1 MFNQTTNIAI
11 EQRKHVN
18 VKNQA
23 QQQVLEMRV
32 NQSGHFI
39 VKCRMDDQIWQGLF
53 YDRPFLNQTRPSRGY
68 YSPVQLIEGSLL
80 QQGDQSII
88 DAQRVIVHSVKILD
102 KSKLA
107 FVEVSWDD
115 SATPKQ

>member
-1 MFNQTTNIAI
+1 MFDRTQIDI
-11 EQRKHVN
+11 EQKNHVH

-32 NQSGHFI
+32 NQPNHFI

-68 YSPVQLIEGSLL
+68 YSPVTLVDGSLL
-80 QQGDQSII
+80 QQGDRSIV
-88 DAQRVIVHSVKILD
+88 DAQRVIVHNVKVLD

-115 SATPKQ
+115 SAKPKE